1 MLSFNLSQL
10 NEGALVESCDPVM
23 LVVWFDGVFVV
34 VVVICVV
41 WGGARVLAS
50 CTCFPC
56 ALELSRGSGSIGT
69 EFMHVE
75 IVTQVS
81 VSKVPQEALFRNVR
95 CAQCHSLKALPVL
108 NTNRV
113 LFSIHISI

>member
-34 VVVICVV
+34 VVVICVMRC
-41 WGGARVLAS
+41 GARVLAS
-50 CTCFPC
+50 C
-56 ALELSRGSGSIGT
+56 A
-69 EFMHVE
+69 
-75 IVTQVS
+75 
-81 VSKVPQEALFRNVR
+81 QEALFRNVR

>member
-1 MLSFNLSQL
+1 MLSVNLSQL

-34 VVVICVV
+34 VVVMCVV
-41 WGGARVLAS
+41 RCGARVLAS
-50 CTCFPC
+50 CTG
-56 ALELSRGSGSIGT
+56 LRGSGGIGA
-69 EFMHVE
+69 EFMHAE

-81 VSKVPQEALFRNVR
+81 MSKVAQEALFRNVR

-113 LFSIHISI
+113 LFSIHISN